1 MFGRWDKIFHG
12 RMNKSVLFLA
22 VERDNC
28 RAARSIALAVDP
40 DGLLGASNNSGREIE
55 KKIERQSL
63 PSK

>member
-1 MFGRWDKIFHG
+1 
-12 RMNKSVLFLA
+12 MNKSVLFLA